1 MEKMRGRTQTHRHQL
16 PKNWAKNQKMPDK
29 NKHMNLLGRAT
40 NMEAHHGNT
49 RRENS
54 SKYKR
59 LKIYKKK
66 VWTKIDSIGTQ
77 GHPETTK
84 APDKT
89 TIKKLYEKNGSKINV
104 G

>member
-1 MEKMRGRTQTHRHQL
+1 
-16 PKNWAKNQKMPDK
+16 MPDK
-29 NKHMNLLGRAT
+29 NKHTNLLGRAT

-66 VWTKIDSIGTQ
+66 V
-77 GHPETTK
+77 
-84 APDKT
+84 
-89 TIKKLYEKNGSKINV
+89 
-104 G
+104 